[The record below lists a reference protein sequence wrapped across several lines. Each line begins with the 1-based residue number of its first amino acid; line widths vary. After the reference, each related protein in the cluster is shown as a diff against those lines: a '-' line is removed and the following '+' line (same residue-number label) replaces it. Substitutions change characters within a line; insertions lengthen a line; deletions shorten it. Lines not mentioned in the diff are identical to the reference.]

1 MIKVA
6 AGVFAPGHLGEL
18 TQQVPFEMVDAA
30 LAEAGPRKSRVRVV
44 PARVVVY
51 LLLAGAL
58 FAELGYRQV
67 WDKLVAALD
76 GVPVAAPSSGVLAQA
91 RQRLGP
97 NPLRTLFD
105 LIRGPGPAPRTRGR
119 WWRGLLVC
127 AVDGT
132 SAAVPASHANDRE
145 FGRHR
150 CNHGGSGY
158 PKVRLLALVCCGTRT
173 VIDAVFGPTDVGEVP
188 YAHRLVASLRAGM
201 VVLLDRGFDAA
212 DLLRAIAAAKAD
224 LLVRVKAN
232 RRLPVVARLPDGS
245 FLSVIGDLVVRV
257 IECEIRV
264 QTTAGRTATVY
275 RLVTTLVD
283 HRGYPAF
290 DVVRLY
296 HERWEIETAF
306 LELKSTIL
314 GGRVLRA
321 RTPAG
326 VRQEIYALLVAYQAI
341 RLAMAD
347 ATDTRDG
354 LDPDRACFTTAL
366 SAARDLVV
374 QAANAIAGT
383 TIDLVGAIGRRV
395 LASLMP
401 ERRVR
406 LAPRIVK
413 RAISKYNAKGPDIDR
428 KTYQA
433 TIDIS
438 IFVPGNP

>member
-18 TQQVPFEMVDAA
+18 TQQVPFEMVDIA
-30 LAEAGPRKSRVRVV
+30 LAEAGPPGPRVRKV
-44 PARVVVY
+44 PGRVVVY

-76 GVPVAAPSSGVLAQA
+76 GVSVATPSSGVLAQA

-97 NPLRTLFD
+97 NPLRELFN
-105 LIRGPGPAPRTRGR
+105 LIRGPGPAPRTPGR

-132 SAAVPASHANDRE
+132 SAAVPASPANERE
-145 FGRHR
+145 FRRHG

-158 PKVRLLALVCCGTRT
+158 PKLRLLALVCCGTRT
-173 VIDAVFGPTDVGEVP
+173 IIDAVFGSTDVGEVP
-188 YAHRLVASLRAGM
+188 YAKRLVASLRVGM

-212 DLLRAIAAAKAD
+212 ELLRAVAAAGAD
-224 LLVRVKAN
+224 LVVRAKGN
-232 RRLPVVARLPDGS
+232 RRLPVVRRLPDGS
-245 FLSVIGDLVVRV
+245 FLSVVGDVVVRV
-257 IECEIRV
+257 VECEIRV
-264 QTTAGRTATVY
+264 RTSAGCVTAVY
-275 RLVTTLVD
+275 RLVTTLAD
-283 HRGYPAF
+283 HRRYPAF

-296 HERWEIETAF
+296 HERWEVETAF

-326 VRQEIYALLVAYQAI
+326 VQQEMWALLVAYQAI

-347 ATDTRDG
+347 ATDSRDG

-374 QAANAIAGT
+374 QATGVIAGAI
-383 TIDLVGAIGRRV
+383 IDLVGGIGRRV
-395 LASLMP
+395 LANLMP

-406 LAPRIVK
+406 VAPRIVK
-413 RAISKYNAKGPDIDR
+413 RAISKYNAKGSNIDR

-433 TIDIS
+433 TIEIS
-438 IFVPGNP
+438 IFLPGSP

>member
-1 MIKVA
+1 VIKVA

-30 LAEAGPRKSRVRVV
+30 LAEAGPRRPRVRDV

-51 LLLAGAL
+51 LLLAGVL

-76 GVPVAAPSSGVLAQA
+76 GVPVADPSSGVLAQA

-97 NPLRTLFD
+97 NPLRALFD
-105 LIRGPGPAPRTRGR
+105 LVKGPGPAPRTRGR

-132 SAAVPASHANDRE
+132 SAAVAASTANDQE
-145 FGRHR
+145 FPRHR

-158 PKVRLLALVCCGTRT
+158 PKVRLLVLVCCGTRT
-173 VIDAVFGPTDVGEVP
+173 VIDAVFGPADVGEVP
-188 YAHRLVASLRAGM
+188 YAQRLVASLRTGM

-212 DLLRAIAAAKAD
+212 VLLRAIAATKTD
-224 LLVRVKAN
+224 LVVRVKAN
-232 RRLPVVARLPDGS
+232 RRLPVVRRLPDGS
-245 FLSVIGDLVVRV
+245 FLSMIGDLVVRV

-264 QTTAGRTATVY
+264 LTTAGRTATGY

-283 HRGYPAF
+283 HRRYPAF

-306 LELKSTIL
+306 LELKSTVL

-347 ATDTRDG
+347 ATDTQDG

-374 QAANAIAGT
+374 QAANAIAGA

-395 LASLMP
+395 LACLMP

-406 LAPRIVK
+406 VAPRIVK
-413 RAISKYNAKGPDIDR
+413 RAISKYNAKGPNIDR

-438 IFVPGNP
+438 IFVPGSP

>member
-1 MIKVA
+1 M
-6 AGVFAPGHLGEL
+6 FAPGHLGEL

-30 LAEAGPRKSRVRVV
+30 LAEAGPGKPRVRDV
-44 PARVVVY
+44 PGRVVVY

-58 FAELGYRQV
+58 FAGLGYGQV
-67 WDKLVAALD
+67 WEKLVAALD
-76 GVPVAAPSSGVLAQA
+76 GMPVAKPSSGGLAQA

-97 NPLRTLFD
+97 NPLRALFD

-132 SAAVPASHANDRE
+132 SMAVVASEANDRQ
-145 FGRHR
+145 FPRHR

-158 PKVRLLALVCCGTRT
+158 PKVRLLVLVCCGTRT
-173 VIDAVFGPTDVGEVP
+173 VIDAVFGSTDVGEVP
-188 YAHRLVASLRAGM
+188 YAQRLVASLRTGM

-212 DLLRAIAAAKAD
+212 DLLRAIAGARAD
-224 LLVRVKAN
+224 LVVRVKAN
-232 RRLPVVARLPDGS
+232 RRLPVVRRLPDGS

-257 IECEIRV
+257 VECEIRV
-264 QTTAGRTATVY
+264 STTAGDTVTAY
-275 RLVTTLVD
+275 RLVTTLAD
-283 HRGYPAF
+283 HRRYPAF

-347 ATDTRDG
+347 ATDTQDG
-354 LDPDRACFTTAL
+354 VDPDRACFTTAL
-366 SAARDLVV
+366 SAARDLVI
-374 QAANAIAGT
+374 QAANAIADT
-383 TIDLVGAIGRRV
+383 EIDLVGAIGRRV

-406 LAPRIVK
+406 VAPRIVK
-413 RAISKYNAKGPDIDR
+413 RAISKYNAKGPNIDR

-438 IFVPGNP
+438 IFVPESP